1 MGARHGFGY
10 GRARMS
16 DDPLVLTAAATVV
29 AGVAGQM
36 LARRLRI
43 PAILP
48 LLLIGVV
55 LGPSI
60 TGIVQP
66 SSLGSSGLRTLVG
79 FAVAI
84 ILFEGG
90 LSLKT
95 EAFRLA
101 GGAIRNLVLFGALTT
116 WALSALFAHLFFEE
130 LSVGAVVLFGALVIV
145 TGPTVILPLLQA
157 VHPRRRVSDVL
168 RGEAILIDPV
178 GALYAVLVLEFLIE
192 AESRGSAHVLAAFGG
207 RVLLGLGLGAVGAWM
222 LFVLIRRQE
231 ILPVDLRN
239 LAVLA
244 TAIGLFAVSEL
255 LLPESG
261 VLTVTLAGFLLG
273 WLRPPGLE
281 EIEEFKGHITVLMVS
296 VVFVLLA
303 ADLDLG
309 GLKALGW
316 PAVGVVAG
324 IVFVGR
330 PLTVALCTL
339 GTDLSLRERLFLSWI
354 APRGIVAAAVSSL
367 FALVLEEHGIAE
379 GRVVMNLVFAVIVG
393 TVVLQAPT
401 ARLVGRWL
409 GVLEEARNGF
419 LIVGANSFAL
429 ALGRA
434 LHRAGRRVVL
444 LDTNIWRVERAREH
458 GLQAHRADA
467 LDPIVLEALDL
478 DGVGNLL
485 AMTPNDGVN
494 RTALRLFERDF
505 GSARVRAVQ
514 LDSSPPT
521 AEDAP
526 FLFGERLS
534 WKSATD
540 RLRAGALIEKAQVD
554 HELDAD
560 DLDGVLPGA
569 IPLLALDESGAPR
582 FLADDA
588 ALTVGE
594 TLFYLAPAEEDAP
607 AADAEPSPH

>member
-1 MGARHGFGY
+1 
-10 GRARMS
+10 MS
-16 DDPLVLTAAATVV
+16 DAPLVQTAAAIVV

-36 LARRLRI
+36 LARRLRL

-48 LLLIGVV
+48 LLLIGVA
-55 LGPSI
+55 LGPSVA
-60 TGIVQP
+60 GVVRP
-66 SSLGSSGLRTLVG
+66 AALGGEGLRTLIG

-95 EAFRLA
+95 ESFRLA
-101 GGAIRNLVLFGALTT
+101 GTVIRNLVLGGALVT
-116 WALSALFAHLFFEE
+116 WALSALFARAFFPE
-130 LSVGAVVLFGALVIV
+130 LGMGPAVLFGALVIV

-157 VHPRRRVSDVL
+157 VHPRRRVSDAL

-192 AESRGSAHVLAAFGG
+192 AGSRGSAHVLAAFGG
-207 RVLLGLGLGAVGAWM
+207 RLLLGAGLGAVGAWT
-222 LFVLIRRQE
+222 LFVLIRRRE

-273 WLRPPGLE
+273 WLHPPGLE
-281 EIEEFKGHITVLMVS
+281 EIEEFKGHLTVLMVS

-303 ADLDLG
+303 ADLDLA
-309 GLKALGW
+309 GLAALGW
-316 PAVGVVAG
+316 PALGLVAA
-324 IVFVGR
+324 IVFVVR
-330 PLTVALCTL
+330 PACIALCTL
-339 GTDLSLRERLFLSWI
+339 GTELTVRERLFLSWI

-367 FALVLEEHGIAE
+367 FALALAEHGIAE
-379 GRVVMNLVFAVIVG
+379 GHLVKDLVFAVICG

-401 ARLVGRWL
+401 ARLVGRLL
-409 GVLEEARNGF
+409 GVLEEERHGF

-434 LHRAGRRVVL
+434 LHRAGLQVVL
-444 LDTNIWRVERAREH
+444 LDTNAWRVERARER
-458 GLQAHRADA
+458 GLRAHRADA
-467 LDPIVLEALDL
+467 LDPLLLENLDL
-478 DGVGNLL
+478 DGIGNLL

-494 RTALRLFERDF
+494 RAALRLFARDF
-505 GSARVRAVQ
+505 GPGRVRAIR
-514 LDSSPPT
+514 LESSPPAT
-521 AEDAP
+521 PDEP
-526 FLFGERLS
+526 YLFGERLA
-534 WKSATD
+534 WQDGVD
-540 RLRAGALIEKAQVD
+540 RLRAGASLERAEVD
-554 HELDAD
+554 QELDAGG
-560 DLDGVLPGA
+560 LGALLPGA
-569 IPLLALDESGAPR
+569 VGLLALEAGGAPR

-588 ALTVGE
+588 GLEVGE
-594 TLFYLAPAEEDAP
+594 SLFYLAPPQEGP
-607 AADAEPSPH
+607 RAARDGRDEA